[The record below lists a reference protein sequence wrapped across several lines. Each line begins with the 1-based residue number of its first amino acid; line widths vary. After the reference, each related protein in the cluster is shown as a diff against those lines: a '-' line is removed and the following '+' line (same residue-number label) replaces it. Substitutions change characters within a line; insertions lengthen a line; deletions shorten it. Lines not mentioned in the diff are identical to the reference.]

1 MIDLLKA
8 LAPFASIIVIAI
20 QLIFAVILLIMQSK
34 FTPRSEF
41 EKLKTDH
48 NGLAAKQAETEL
60 KMEFM
65 EKALAQ
71 MPDADSIHKLSIQMT
86 ELKGE
91 LKTMNARFDHVNGI
105 GTRLQVQIDR
115 IDEFLKR
122 GA

>member
-91 LKTMNARFDHVNGI
+91 LKTMNARFDQVNGI